1 MTHDIRTPLN
11 GIIGL
16 LKMEEIHPDDLE
28 LLHAN
33 REKMLVSADH
43 LLSLINDM
51 LQMSKLENNEIVLAQ
66 DAMDL
71 NALLMD
77 VVTIV
82 EQRAADAGITLE
94 YDKASDKILYPYVY
108 GSPLHVRQIFLN
120 IYGNCIKYNR
130 IGWKSHYASGLSW
143 NSRWN
148 GALQMGDF

>member
-1 MTHDIRTPLN
+1 
-11 GIIGL
+11 
-16 LKMEEIHPDDLE
+16 MEEIHPDDLE

-94 YDKASDKILYPYVY
+94 YDKTSDKVLYPYVY

-120 IYGNCIKYNR
+120 RFQRNLQSYPNIHLHR
-130 IGWKSHYASGLSW
+130 RKSHYASGLSW
-143 NSRWN
+143 NSRWD
-148 GALQMGDF
+148 GALQMDDL

>member
-16 LKMEEIHPDDLE
+16 LKMEEIHPTIWNCSMQTE
-28 LLHAN
+28 
-33 REKMLVSADH
+33 RKMLVSADH

-77 VVTIV
+77 VL
-82 EQRAADAGITLE
+82 RL
-94 YDKASDKILYPYVY
+94 
-108 GSPLHVRQIFLN
+108 
-120 IYGNCIKYNR
+120 
-130 IGWKSHYASGLSW
+130 
-143 NSRWN
+143 
-148 GALQMGDF
+148 

>member
-82 EQRAADAGITLE
+82 EQRAADAGNYTGI
-94 YDKASDKILYPYVY
+94 
-108 GSPLHVRQIFLN
+108 
-120 IYGNCIKYNR
+120 
-130 IGWKSHYASGLSW
+130 
-143 NSRWN
+143 
-148 GALQMGDF
+148 